1 MRVFVGCEEIA
12 GILNGVSKGFEALG
26 HEVTSLVEV
35 PPTFYNFEYTYN
47 LSLLSRLW
55 DRNKIENQ
63 PLNKLYGGVD
73 RVLKWIYLHS
83 ILNNLI
89 KEHDLFIFIWKTLLP
104 DQRDLE
110 IIKNQ
115 GKKIISVYVGS
126 DIRYAQAHE
135 QEFNVNIKLWDNAY
149 QGNLNKKMKMLRM
162 GEYYSDLILSVPDQS
177 GLALRPYNHLYL
189 PFSPKEITH
198 SIPDN
203 QVLKVLHIP
212 SNNSIKG
219 SKVIIETIQEL
230 KNEGIPLELTTLSG
244 VSNKTVLEQL
254 TKADVLVDELY
265 LHGPGALGLE
275 AMSAGCAVAT
285 RYLEK
290 YKEVFS
296 PPVCHIDETS
306 IYTNLKK
313 LFTNREYR
321 LKLSEKG
328 RQFVEQNNDPGVI
341 ATNMINMVDS
351 DQTNFD
357 YYPDFYLRE
366 FSLPEAEV
374 ISSENLELSKNVI
387 LKYGVEDAKLT
398 VRAAKKGLIPKIENI
413 PINYR

>member
-1 MRVFVGCEEIA
+1 MRVFVGCEEVA
-12 GILNGVSKGFEALG
+12 GILNGISEGFKALG
-26 HEVTSLVEV
+26 HEVTSLVEY
-35 PPTFYNFEYTYN
+35 PPTFYDFEYSYN

-55 DRNKIENQ
+55 DRNKIKNQ
-63 PLNKLYGGVD
+63 LLSKIYGGTD
-73 RVLKWIYLHS
+73 KVLKWVYLHT
-83 ILNNLI
+83 ILKNLI

-104 DQRDLE
+104 GQKDLE
-110 IIKNQ
+110 IIKTQ
-115 GKKIISVYVGS
+115 GKKIISIYVGS
-126 DIRYAQAHE
+126 DIRYAPAYE
-135 QEFNVNIKLWDNAY
+135 QEFNVDVEHWDDAY

-177 GLALRPYNHLYL
+177 GLALRPYNHMYL

-198 SIPDN
+198 NIPDN

-219 SKVIIETIQEL
+219 SKVIIETIQKL
-230 KNEGIPLELTTLSG
+230 KNEGIPLELITLSG
-244 VSNKTVLEQL
+244 ISNKTVLEQL
-254 TKADVLVDELY
+254 TKADILVDELY
-265 LHGPGALGLE
+265 LHGPGVLSLE
-275 AMSAGCAVAT
+275 AMSSGCAVAT

-306 IYTNLKK
+306 IYKSLKR

-321 LKLSEKG
+321 LTLAKKG

-351 DQTNFD
+351 NQTNFD
-357 YYPDFYLRE
+357 YYPDFYLSE
-366 FSLPEAEV
+366 FSLSEV
-374 ISSENLELSKNVI
+374 EYISSENLELSKNVI
-387 LKYGVEDAKLT
+387 LKYGIEEAKLT
-398 VRAAKKGLIPKIENI
+398 VRAAEKGLIPKI
-413 PINYR
+413 